1 MRAVYFDDDG
11 ALNMLVGRV
20 NPLRRATSRFGKS
33 PGATKNMKRIFHRV
47 YATASTRKL
56 LLSSDR
62 PSKDPI
68 ACALC
73 ISMTTEL

>member
-33 PGATKNMKRIFHRV
+33 PGATKKYEEDISPRVRHRV
-47 YATASTRKL
+47 H
-56 LLSSDR
+56 
-62 PSKDPI
+62 
-68 ACALC
+68 
-73 ISMTTEL
+73 